1 MGASSFCP
9 RNRSAGAR
17 HRRRTGTESSG
28 GRLLGM
34 SLRPAQSLLAPS
46 ILSADFARLAD
57 ALAMLQRA
65 PRCIVHVDVMDGRF
79 VPNITIGMPVV
90 AALRKETR
98 LVLDCH
104 LMIAEPA
111 RYALEFVQAGADWV
125 SIHQEADPHCHRT
138 LGAIRAAGAKA
149 GIVLNPGT
157 PVEALTDLVGSFDF
171 ALLMSVNPG
180 FGGQSFIPRVLDK
193 VRRLDAMR
201 TGSGQPF
208 LIQVD
213 GGVGPDNAAALVA
226 AGADVLV
233 AGNAVFK
240 AGDPLQAIS
249 ALLAAMDAGR

>member
-1 MGASSFCP
+1 
-9 RNRSAGAR
+9 
-17 HRRRTGTESSG
+17 
-28 GRLLGM
+28 M
-34 SLRPAQSLLAPS
+34 SLRPHEPLLAPS
-46 ILSADFARLAD
+46 ILSADFTRLAD
-57 ALAMLQRA
+57 ALSMLGSA
-65 PRCIVHVDVMDGRF
+65 GRCIVHVDVMDGRF

-90 AALRKETR
+90 AALRKETAQ
-98 LVLDCH
+98 VLDCH
-104 LMIAEPA
+104 LMIADPA

-138 LGAIRAAGAKA
+138 LGAIRQAGAKA

-157 PVEALTDLVGSFDF
+157 PVETLTDLVGSFDY

-201 TGSGQPF
+201 SAAGVPF

-213 GGVGPDNAAALVA
+213 GGVGVGNAGTLVA

-233 AGNAVFK
+233 AGNAVFR
-240 AGDPLQAIS
+240 AGEPLQAIRE
-249 ALLAAMDAGR
+249 LVAAMDAGRRQA